1 MIRLSKVIFVSALI
15 SIGFAGRAEAS
26 SISITCPTTGTP
38 DRTVTVSNAI
48 DCHTIG
54 GGGGTA
60 QAGDLQAAFGGT
72 WFAAGTFSG
81 SGEGTNNWLT
91 FDIVNG
97 SFGSLP
103 ASGTWAID
111 PILWQ
116 LHPRAALSFHLGNG
130 GGDPDIFLFEI
141 KPGELSGTFDI
152 VRLSGNGGGFSNIVL
167 WADPV
172 EGGPLCT
179 EGGNCAPAA
188 VPEPASLLLLG
199 TGLAGLAV
207 QLRKRYARR

>member
-1 MIRLSKVIFVSALI
+1 VTRLTKVLFVSALI
-15 SIGFAGRAEAS
+15 SIGFAGRTEAS
-26 SISITCPTTGTP
+26 SITCPTTGTP

-48 DCHTIG
+48 SCATIG
-54 GGGGTA
+54 GGGGTTDA
-60 QAGDLQAAFGGT
+60 TDIQNAFGGT
-72 WFAAGTFSG
+72 WIAAGTFSG
-81 SGEGTNNWLT
+81 SGEGTDNWLT
-91 FDIVNG
+91 FDVTNG
-97 SFGSLP
+97 SFGVLP

-130 GGDPDIFLFEI
+130 GGDPDIFMFEI
-141 KPGELSGTFDI
+141 APGALSGTFDI
-152 VRLSGNGGGFSNIVL
+152 VRLSGSGGGFSNIVL

-172 EGGPLCT
+172 DSPCT
-179 EGGNCAPAA
+179 TGDCAQQLAA

-207 QLRKRYARR
+207 QLRKRYARK

>member
-1 MIRLSKVIFVSALI
+1 MTSLTKVLFVSALI
-15 SIGFAGRAEAS
+15 SISFAGRTEAS
-26 SISITCPTTGTP
+26 SITCPTTGTP

-48 DCHTIG
+48 SCATLG

-60 QAGDLQAAFGGT
+60 SATDLHNAFGGT
-72 WFAAGTFSG
+72 WIPAGTFSG

-91 FDIVNG
+91 FDITTG

-103 ASGTWAID
+103 VSGTWAID

-116 LHPRAALSFHLGNG
+116 VHPRAALSFHLGNG
-130 GGDPDIFLFEI
+130 GGDPDIFMFEI
-141 KPGELSGTFDI
+141 AQGALSGTFDV
-152 VRLSGNGGGFSNIVL
+152 VRLSGSGGGFSNIVL

-172 EGGPLCT
+172 EASGCT
-179 EGGNCAPAA
+179 SGSECAEQLAA

-207 QLRKRYARR
+207 QLRKRYARK

>member
-1 MIRLSKVIFVSALI
+1 LTSLSKVLFVSALI
-15 SIGFAGRAEAS
+15 SIGFAGRTEAS
-26 SISITCPTTGTP
+26 SITCPTTGTP

-48 DCHTIG
+48 GCATIG

-60 QAGDLQAAFGGT
+60 NATDIHNAFGGT
-72 WFAAGTFSG
+72 WIAAGTFSG

-91 FDIVNG
+91 FDITTG

-111 PILWQ
+111 PLLWQ

-130 GGDPDIFLFEI
+130 GGDPDIFMFEI
-141 KPGELSGTFDI
+141 EPGKLSGTFDI
-152 VRLSGNGGGFSNIVL
+152 VRISGNGGGFSNIVL

-172 EGGPLCT
+172 EGNACT
-179 EGGNCAPAA
+179 GGSDCAQQLAA

-207 QLRKRYARR
+207 QLRKRYARK